1 MIAQSDRGEYPHKE
15 ARKMK
20 YVVGVTRKTN
30 TKIGSWVGEDGY
42 VYSQAKAKEFE
53 TYEEA
58 KKVAAGETDGK
69 YRGVVWWRGPLPCR
83 R

>member
-1 MIAQSDRGEYPHKE
+1 
-15 ARKMK
+15 MK